1 VAPDLI
7 EKLFGVELE
16 TTLTNKECEAELPTS
31 TKENVLKLSC
41 HIDNNNKPID
51 HLSDGLKISLEG
63 EIQKHSQML
72 DRDAVFSKVSKI
84 NRLVKYKHLIPVA

>member
-16 TTLTNKECEAELPTS
+16 TTLTNKETDAEPPS
-31 TKENVLKLSC
+31 ISKENVLKLSC

-63 EIQKHSQML
+63 EIQKNSQL
-72 DRDAVFSKVSKI
+72 LGRDSVYSKVSKI
-84 NRLVKYKHLIPVA
+84 NRLVN